1 MTSMSKHHVL
11 HDSATVSPCQNAR
24 AQGIGSFTFDAT
36 QAFTFHFLQRR
47 HRRNA
52 FSLIEV
58 VLAIG
63 VVAFALLGIVG
74 LFSSSMKNNRD
85 SSAQQESF
93 QAARMISSR
102 MQDTNFFL
110 PNSLGTIHTNLCAS
124 RGATTNYFLYTSN
137 NAIILTNSANS
148 YGVGNGTLYCVQMLH
163 SQNLLSMTNAFPIA
177 GGGTNPSG
185 SDWANW
191 PGLPL
196 SVRVYTLPNPRLTN
210 TITNT
215 VPVMTFEMVIPR

>member
-1 MTSMSKHHVL
+1 MTLMTEHPTL
-11 HDSATVSPCQNAR
+11 HEPVADSPSQYIR
-24 AQGIGSFTFDAT
+24 AEDVVFFNSFPAK
-36 QAFTFHFLQRR
+36 ASTFHLPQRR

-110 PNSLGTIHTNLCAS
+110 PNSLGTIHTNLCNS
-124 RGATTNYFLYTSN
+124 PRVTNYFLYTSN
-137 NAIILTNSANS
+137 DAIILTNSANS
-148 YGVGNGTLYCVQMLH
+148 YGVSNGTLYCVQMLL

-185 SDWANW
+185 SDWTNW

-196 SVRVYTLPNPRLTN
+196 SIRVYSLPNPRLTN
-210 TITNT
+210 TLTNT
-215 VPVMTFEMVIPR
+215 VPVMTFDMVIPR